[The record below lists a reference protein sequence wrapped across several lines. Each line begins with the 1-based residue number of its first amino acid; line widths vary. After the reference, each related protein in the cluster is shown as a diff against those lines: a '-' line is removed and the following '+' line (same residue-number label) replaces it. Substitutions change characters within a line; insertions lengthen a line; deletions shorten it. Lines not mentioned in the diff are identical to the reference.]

1 MKNITKTFFNIKIV
15 IKHLLKFLKKI
26 IYKNINLLNYII
38 YKIKSKSTFNTK
50 DLIKNKFSKSSSI
63 SKNRKIIFIYR
74 SQRRDNASTV
84 MRSFQLQKILKEE
97 GGINAEIFD
106 ESYINNIRNS
116 ICILNKSF
124 LIDASSKE
132 LEILNSNGNILCL
145 DYIDSKDI
153 FFQVQY
159 AHCLIASSIKQLKF
173 YQKKY
178 KNKLIR
184 LVTHHVDPRLPKEEK
199 ERNFQ
204 TLKIGYFGEERNGL
218 YVDKLKEFIYPYYIS
233 TKNQSGENWFKE
245 IRNYN
250 AHYIARKLYKKD
262 IYKPFLKGFTAAFT
276 NSNVLVSLDEGDS
289 SFYLSKDYP
298 YFIKDKSIDGII
310 GMIEFME
317 NTFNSKVWFDGL
329 EIMQE
334 VKSRSSNKQIIKE
347 FKLMMDLIF

>member
-199 ERNFQ
+199 
-204 TLKIGYFGEERNGL
+204 
-218 YVDKLKEFIYPYYIS
+218 
-233 TKNQSGENWFKE
+233 
-245 IRNYN
+245 
-250 AHYIARKLYKKD
+250 
-262 IYKPFLKGFTAAFT
+262 
-276 NSNVLVSLDEGDS
+276 
-289 SFYLSKDYP
+289 
-298 YFIKDKSIDGII
+298 
-310 GMIEFME
+310 
-317 NTFNSKVWFDGL
+317 
-329 EIMQE
+329 
-334 VKSRSSNKQIIKE
+334 
-347 FKLMMDLIF
+347 